1 MQGIL
6 DLMRLK
12 FLKFLIIFFLYEVA
26 LSEEVSQHPIF
37 SGGYKEAVFSVSD
50 LDSAVKFYQNVA
62 GWDVLSK
69 GYVPRKIL
77 NSYAL
82 EKNIIAREVVMGNP
96 GTERGFIRL
105 VNFEGVDQVQI
116 RPNAQSWETGG
127 IFDVNFRVLNM
138 EKKYKELQQNNWQSM
153 SDPVEFSFGPFIVKE
168 WIPRG
173 PDGIVFAMI
182 ERVQPALKGWPN
194 LREMSRIFNATQVV
208 DNIEE
213 AKDFYINKL
222 GFRTYLEHNDVSST
236 EGPNVLGL
244 PHNLTTKISREV
256 FILHPN
262 GVNEGSIELL
272 KFYGAN
278 GRDFS
283 SFAVPPNLGILM
295 LRFPVYDIK
304 KIYQL
309 SLDERI
315 DIIYTPIQV
324 ELNPY
329 GSVKLMAVRGPG
341 GVWLEFFEKID

>member
-69 GYVPRKIL
+69 GYVSRKIL

-138 EKKYKELQQNNWQSM
+138 
-153 SDPVEFSFGPFIVKE
+153 
-168 WIPRG
+168 
-173 PDGIVFAMI
+173 
-182 ERVQPALKGWPN
+182 
-194 LREMSRIFNATQVV
+194 
-208 DNIEE
+208 
-213 AKDFYINKL
+213 
-222 GFRTYLEHNDVSST
+222 
-236 EGPNVLGL
+236 
-244 PHNLTTKISREV
+244 
-256 FILHPN
+256 
-262 GVNEGSIELL
+262 
-272 KFYGAN
+272 
-278 GRDFS
+278 
-283 SFAVPPNLGILM
+283 
-295 LRFPVYDIK
+295 DIK
-304 KIYQL
+304 Y
-309 SLDERI
+309 
-315 DIIYTPIQV
+315 
-324 ELNPY
+324 
-329 GSVKLMAVRGPG
+329 
-341 GVWLEFFEKID
+341 